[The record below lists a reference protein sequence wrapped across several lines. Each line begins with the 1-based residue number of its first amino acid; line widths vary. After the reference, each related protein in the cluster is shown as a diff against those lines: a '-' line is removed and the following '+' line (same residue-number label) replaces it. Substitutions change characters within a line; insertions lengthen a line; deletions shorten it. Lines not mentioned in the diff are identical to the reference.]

1 MINKD
6 IEEVLHHIRVKLY
19 KNYLRNVKGKY
30 IARTDNEA
38 SLSIEEVCAALVNRG
53 GFKGNY
59 NDLVEYVK
67 QYIDEVAYQLCDGYA
82 VNNGYFSIHPNIGGS
97 FNSAAELFDRKKHPI
112 SFRFRTL
119 SKLRRLMQFISVEIE
134 GVADIG
140 GYIGEFYDYEEDSVN
155 TLYAPGNMFAINGHK
170 LKIAG
175 DDPGVGVFFVPVD
188 DPSKAVKATRI
199 AENMPAKITGAAPH
213 TGFRLNRIEIRT
225 QYTGAINTPLKNPR
239 VITSGFT
246 LEEI

>member
-1 MINKD
+1 
-6 IEEVLHHIRVKLY
+6 
-19 KNYLRNVKGKY
+19 
-30 IARTDNEA
+30 
-38 SLSIEEVCAALVNRG
+38 
-53 GFKGNY
+53 
-59 NDLVEYVK
+59 
-67 QYIDEVAYQLCDGYA
+67 
-82 VNNGYFSIHPNIGGS
+82 
-97 FNSAAELFDRKKHPI
+97 
-112 SFRFRTL
+112 
-119 SKLRRLMQFISVEIE
+119 MQFISVEIE

-199 AENMPAKITGAAPH
+199 AENMPAKITGAAPR